1 VEIAGGKT
9 GSLEDGIR
17 EGKAMRI
24 GFFIAA
30 IVLNVF
36 VQLSPASVSPAHAA
50 DKLTIGMIGSPDS
63 GGWLYYIAIHEGYFA
78 KEGIEPDFIYV
89 PTAPGVMQQ
98 LVSGSLDVVG
108 VDGVVE
114 PIHARAKG
122 ADVAILRM
130 TSNTTPYE
138 MIAKPSINSIK
149 DLKGKTITIGGL
161 MDINRIYLE
170 RIMRANGIKW
180 GEYDVVV
187 IGNSAQRFAALQSG
201 SVDATM
207 LVPPTAFTAEKAGFK
222 NLAMI
227 KEYAGDLPMA
237 SADVMVPWAKTHED
251 VAKRLVAVL
260 DQAAAFFYDDS
271 KRDTSI
277 QILVDVSK
285 ADPAQVAQSYDL
297 ARQIDMYAKES
308 SISRADLQHLI
319 DAMKSVGDL
328 EGVTINADQLVIPG
342 LTKMVD

>member
-1 VEIAGGKT
+1 
-9 GSLEDGIR
+9 
-17 EGKAMRI
+17 MRI
-24 GFFIAA
+24 GFFTAA
-30 IVLNVF
+30 VVLNIIAVLP
-36 VQLSPASVSPAHAA
+36 VSVSPARAA
-50 DKLTIGMIGSPDS
+50 DKLTIGMIGSPDT

-98 LVSGSLDVVG
+98 LVSGTLDVVG

-138 MIAKPSINSIK
+138 MISKPSINSIK

-170 RIMRANGIKW
+170 RIMQANGIKW

-187 IGNSAQRFAALQSG
+187 IGNSAQRFAALKSG

-207 LVPPTAFTAEKAGFK
+207 LVPPTAFAAEKDGFK

-237 SADVMVPWAKTHED
+237 SADVMVPWAKAHRD
-251 VAKRLVAVL
+251 MAKRLVAAL
-260 DQAAAFFYDDS
+260 DQAAVYFYDDS
-271 KRDTSI
+271 KRDSSI

-285 ADPAQVAQSYDL
+285 ADAAQVAQSYDL
-297 ARQIDMYAKES
+297 ARKIDMYAKENS
-308 SISRADLQHLI
+308 VSRTDLQHLI

-328 EGVTINADQLVIPG
+328 EGVTMNADQLVIPG
-342 LTKMVD
+342 LTQMVK

>member
-1 VEIAGGKT
+1 
-9 GSLEDGIR
+9 
-17 EGKAMRI
+17 MRI
-24 GFFIAA
+24 GFFVTA
-30 IVLNVF
+30 IILNVLA
-36 VQLSPASVSPAHAA
+36 VLSPVSPAHAA
-50 DKLTIGMIGSPDS
+50 DKLTIGLIGSPDT

-78 KEGIEPDFIYV
+78 KQGIEPDFIYV

-170 RIMRANGIKW
+170 RIMQANGIKW

-187 IGNSAQRFAALQSG
+187 IGNSAQQSG

-237 SADVMVPWAKTHED
+237 SADVMVPWAKAHED
-251 VAKRLVAVL
+251 IAKRLVAGL
-260 DQAAAFFYDDS
+260 DLAAAFFYDDA
-271 KRDTSI
+271 KRATSI
-277 QILVDVSK
+277 QILVDMSK

-297 ARQIDMYAKES
+297 ARKIDMYARKS
-308 SISRADLQHLI
+308 SVSRTDLQ
-319 DAMKSVGDL
+319 
-328 EGVTINADQLVIPG
+328 
-342 LTKMVD
+342 

>member
-1 VEIAGGKT
+1 
-9 GSLEDGIR
+9 
-17 EGKAMRI
+17 MRI

-30 IVLNVF
+30 IVLNAAALF
-36 VQLSPASVSPAHAA
+36 SLSLSPAHAA
-50 DKLTIGMIGSPDS
+50 EKLTIGMIGSPDT

-138 MIAKPSINSIK
+138 MISKPSINSIK

-161 MDINRIYLE
+161 MDINRLYLE
-170 RIMRANGIKW
+170 RIMQANGIKW
-180 GEYDVVV
+180 GQYDVVV
-187 IGNSAQRFAALQSG
+187 IGNSAQRFAALKSG

-207 LVPPTAFTAEKAGFK
+207 LVPPTAFTAEKDGFK

-227 KEYAGDLPMA
+227 KDYAGDLPMA
-237 SADVMVPWAKTHED
+237 SADVMVPWAKAHED
-251 VAKRLVAVL
+251 VAKHLVAAL
-260 DQAAAFFYDDS
+260 DQAAAYFYDDS
-271 KRDTSI
+271 KRASTI

-297 ARQIDMYAKES
+297 ARKIDMYAKES
-308 SISRADLQHLI
+308 SVSRTDLQHLI
-319 DAMKSVGDL
+319 DGMKSVGDL
-328 EGVTINADQLVIPG
+328 EGVTIDADQLVIPG

>member
-1 VEIAGGKT
+1 MK
-9 GSLEDGIR
+9 IR
-17 EGKAMRI
+17 
-24 GFFIAA
+24 FFTPA
-30 IVLNVF
+30 IIINALTMLF
-36 VQLSPASVSPAHAA
+36 LSATLQPARAA
-50 DKLTIGMIGSPDS
+50 DKLTIGLIGSPDT
-63 GGWLYYIAIHEGYFA
+63 GGWLYYIAVHEGYFA
-78 KEGIEPDFIYV
+78 KKGIEPDFIYV

-98 LVSGSLDVVG
+98 LVSGSLDIVG

-138 MIAKPSINSIK
+138 MISKPEIKSIK
-149 DLKGKTITIGGL
+149 ELKGKTITIGGL

-170 RIMRANGIKW
+170 RIMQANGIKW

-187 IGNSAQRFAALQSG
+187 IGNSAQRFAALKSG

-207 LVPPTAFTAEKAGFK
+207 LVPPIAFAAEKAGFK

-237 SADVMVPWAKTHED
+237 SADVMVPWAKAHED
-251 VAKRLVAVL
+251 VAKRLVAAL

-271 KRDTSI
+271 KRDASI
-277 QILVDVSK
+277 QILVDASK
-285 ADPAQVAQSYDL
+285 HDKGQVEESYDL
-297 ARQIDMYAKES
+297 ARKIDMYAKES
-308 SISRADLQHLI
+308 SISRTDLQHLI
-319 DAMKSVGDL
+319 DAMRSIGDL
-328 EGVTINADQLVIPG
+328 EGVAITADQLVIPG
-342 LTKMVD
+342 LTKLTN

>member
-1 VEIAGGKT
+1 MK
-9 GSLEDGIR
+9 
-17 EGKAMRI
+17 I
-24 GFFIAA
+24 GFVTA
-30 IVLNVF
+30 IL
-36 VQLSPASVSPAHAA
+36 LSALALLLPASIAPARAA
-50 DKLTIGMIGSPDS
+50 EKLAIGMIGSPDT
-63 GGWLYYIAIHEGYFA
+63 GGWLYYIAVHEGYFA

-114 PIHARAKG
+114 PIHSRAKG

-130 TSNTTPYE
+130 TSNTAPYE
-138 MIAKPSINSIK
+138 MISKPSINSIK

-161 MDINRIYLE
+161 MDINRVYLE
-170 RIMRANGIKW
+170 RIMQANGIKW
-180 GEYDVVV
+180 GQYDVVV
-187 IGNSAQRFAALQSG
+187 IGNSAQRFAALKSG

-207 LVPPTAFTAEKAGFK
+207 LVPPIAFTAEKDGFK

-237 SADVMVPWAKTHED
+237 SADVMVPWAKAHED
-251 VAKRLVAVL
+251 IAKRLVAGL
-260 DQAAAFFYDDS
+260 DLAAAFFYDDA
-271 KRDTSI
+271 KRATSI
-277 QILVDVSK
+277 QILVDMSK

-297 ARQIDMYAKES
+297 ARKIDMYARKS
-308 SISRADLQHLI
+308 SVSRTDLQHLI

>member
-1 VEIAGGKT
+1 
-9 GSLEDGIR
+9 
-17 EGKAMRI
+17 MRI

-30 IVLNVF
+30 VVANALVW
-36 VQLSPASVSPAHAA
+36 LLPASIQPAHAA
-50 DKLTIGMIGSPDS
+50 DKLTIGMIGSPDT
-63 GGWLYYIAIHEGYFA
+63 GGWLYYIAVHEGYFA
-78 KEGIEPDFIYV
+78 KQGIEPDFIYV

-98 LVSGSLDVVG
+98 LVSGSLDIVG

-138 MIAKPSINSIK
+138 MIAKPEIASIK
-149 DLKGKTITIGGL
+149 DLKHKTITIGGL

-170 RIMRANGIKW
+170 RIMQANGIKW

-187 IGNSAQRFAALQSG
+187 IGNSAQRFAALKSG

-207 LVPPTAFTAEKAGFK
+207 LVPPTAFTAEKDGFR

-237 SADVMVPWAKTHED
+237 SADVMVPWAKAHED
-251 VAKRLVAVL
+251 VTKRLVATL
-260 DQAAAFFYDDS
+260 DQAAAYFYDDS
-271 KRDTSI
+271 KRDSSI
-277 QILVDVSK
+277 QILIDVSK

-297 ARQIDMYAKES
+297 ARKIDMYAKES
-308 SISRADLQHLI
+308 SVSRTDLQHLI
-319 DAMKSVGDL
+319 DAMKSIGDL
-328 EGVTINADQLVIPG
+328 EGVAITADQLVIPG
-342 LTKMVD
+342 LTKLTN

>member
-1 VEIAGGKT
+1 
-9 GSLEDGIR
+9 
-17 EGKAMRI
+17 MRI
-24 GFFIAA
+24 GVFIAA
-30 IVLNVF
+30 IAVNAWAL
-36 VQLSPASVSPAHAA
+36 LLPASIQPAHAA
-50 DKLTIGMIGSPDS
+50 DKLTIGMIGSPDT
-63 GGWLYYIAIHEGYFA
+63 GGWLYYIAVHEGYFA
-78 KEGIEPDFIYV
+78 KQGIEPDFIYV

-98 LVSGSLDVVG
+98 LVSGSLDIVG

-138 MIAKPSINSIK
+138 MIAKPEIASIK
-149 DLKGKTITIGGL
+149 DLKHKTITIGGL

-170 RIMRANGIKW
+170 RIMQANGIKW

-187 IGNSAQRFAALQSG
+187 IGNSAQRFAALKSG

-207 LVPPTAFTAEKAGFK
+207 LVPPTAFTAEKDGFR

-237 SADVMVPWAKTHED
+237 SADVMVPWAKAHED
-251 VAKRLVAVL
+251 VTKRLVATL
-260 DQAAAFFYDDS
+260 DQAAAYFYDDS
-271 KRDTSI
+271 KRDSSI
-277 QILVDVSK
+277 QILIDVSK

-297 ARQIDMYAKES
+297 ARKIDMYAKES
-308 SISRADLQHLI
+308 SVSRTDLQHLI
-319 DAMKSVGDL
+319 DAMKSIGDL
-328 EGVTINADQLVIPG
+328 EGVAITADQLVIPG
-342 LTKMVD
+342 LTKLTN

>member
-1 VEIAGGKT
+1 MRAKLISALIG
-9 GSLEDGIR
+9 
-17 EGKAMRI
+17 AMLALALPGRAAEKLAI
-24 GFFIAA
+24 G
-30 IVLNVF
+30 L
-36 VQLSPASVSPAHAA
+36 
-50 DKLTIGMIGSPDS
+50 IGSPDS
-63 GGWLYYIAIHEGYFA
+63 GGWLYYIAVHEGYFA
-78 KEGIEPDFIYV
+78 RAGIEPDFIYV

-122 ADVAILRM
+122 ADVVILRM

-138 MIAKPSINSIK
+138 MIAKPSIASIK

-170 RIMRANGIKW
+170 RIMQANGIKW
-180 GEYDVVV
+180 GQYDVVV

-207 LVPPTAFTAEKAGFK
+207 LVPPIAFAAEKAGFK

-237 SADVMVPWAKTHED
+237 SADVMVPWAKAHE
-251 VAKRLVAVL
+251 AEARKLVGVL
-260 DQAAAFFYDDS
+260 DQAAAFFYDD
-271 KRDTSI
+271 KNRDATI
-277 QILVDVSK
+277 QILVDASK
-285 ADPAQVAQSYDL
+285 ADPAQVAQTYALS
-297 ARQIDMYAKES
+297 RQIDMYARQS
-308 SISRADLQHLI
+308 SVSRTDLQHLI
-319 DAMKSVGDL
+319 DAMKSIGDL
-328 EGVTINADQLVIPG
+328 EGVNITADQLVMPQ
-342 LTKMVD
+342 LTKLAD

>member
-1 VEIAGGKT
+1 MKIGRLVIVMLSAALA
-9 GSLEDGIR
+9 SLAPAR
-17 EGKAMRI
+17 
-24 GFFIAA
+24 AA
-30 IVLNVF
+30 E
-36 VQLSPASVSPAHAA
+36 
-50 DKLTIGMIGSPDS
+50 KLTIGLIGSPDS
-63 GGWLYYIAIHEGYFA
+63 GGWLYFIGVKEGYFA
-78 KEGIEPDFIYV
+78 AHGIEPDFIYV

-130 TSNTTPYE
+130 TSNITPYE
-138 MIAKPSINSIK
+138 MIAKPSIASIK

-170 RIMRANGIKW
+170 RIMQANGVKW

-207 LVPPTAFTAEKAGFK
+207 LVPPTAFAAEKAGFK

-237 SADVMVPWAKTHED
+237 SADVMVAWAKAHQAT
-251 VAKRLVAVL
+251 AKALVAAL
-260 DQAAAFFYDDS
+260 DQAAAFFYDD
-271 KRDTSI
+271 KNRDASI
-277 QILVDVSK
+277 QILVDASH

-297 ARQIDMYAKES
+297 ARKIGMYARENS
-308 SISRADLQHLI
+308 VSRVDLQHLI
-319 DAMKSVGDL
+319 DAMKAIGDL
-328 EGVTINADQLVIPG
+328 EGVTVTPDQLVIAG
-342 LTKMVD
+342 LTPMVE

>member
-1 VEIAGGKT
+1 
-9 GSLEDGIR
+9 
-17 EGKAMRI
+17 MRI

-30 IVLNVF
+30 VVVSALVF
-36 VQLSPASVSPAHAA
+36 LLPASIQPAQATE
-50 DKLTIGMIGSPDS
+50 KLTIGMIGSPDT
-63 GGWLYYIAIHEGYFA
+63 GGWLYYIAVHEGYFA

-98 LVSGSLDVVG
+98 LVSGSLDIVG

-138 MIAKPSINSIK
+138 MIAKPEIASIK
-149 DLKGKTITIGGL
+149 DLKHKIITIGGL

-170 RIMRANGIKW
+170 RIMQANGIKW

-187 IGNSAQRFAALQSG
+187 IGNSAQRFAALKSG

-207 LVPPTAFTAEKAGFK
+207 LVPPTAFTAEKDGFK

-237 SADVMVPWAKTHED
+237 SADVMVPWAKAHED
-251 VAKRLVAVL
+251 VAKRLVASL
-260 DQAAAFFYDDS
+260 DKAAAYFYDDS
-271 KRDTSI
+271 KRDSSI
-277 QILVDVSK
+277 QILVDVSR

-297 ARQIDMYAKES
+297 ARKIDMYARES
-308 SISRADLQHLI
+308 SVSRTDLQHLI
-319 DAMKSVGDL
+319 DAMKSIGDL
-328 EGVTINADQLVIPG
+328 EGVSITADQLVIPG
-342 LTKMVD
+342 LTQLTK

>member
-1 VEIAGGKT
+1 MK
-9 GSLEDGIR
+9 
-17 EGKAMRI
+17 I

-30 IVLNVF
+30 F
-36 VQLSPASVSPAHAA
+36 VNALALLLPAASLQPARAA
-50 DKLTIGMIGSPDS
+50 DKLTIGMIGSPDT
-63 GGWLYYIAIHEGYFA
+63 GGWLYYIGVHEGYFA
-78 KEGIEPDFIYV
+78 KQGIEPDFIYV

-170 RIMRANGIKW
+170 RIMQANGIKW

-187 IGNSAQRFAALQSG
+187 IGNSAQRFAALKSG

-207 LVPPTAFTAEKAGFK
+207 LVPPTAFTAEKDGFK

-237 SADVMVPWAKTHED
+237 SADVMVPWAKAHED
-251 VAKRLVAVL
+251 VAKRLVGVL
-260 DQAAAFFYDDS
+260 NQAAAYFYDDS
-271 KRDTSI
+271 KRDSAI
-277 QILVDVSK
+277 QILFDASK
-285 ADPAQVAQSYDL
+285 ADRDQIAQSYDL
-297 ARQIDMYAKES
+297 ARKIDMYSKES
-308 SISRADLQHLI
+308 SVSRTDLQHLI
-319 DAMKSVGDL
+319 DAMKSIGDL
-328 EGVTINADQLVIPG
+328 EGVAISADQLVIPG
-342 LTKMVD
+342 LTQLTK

>member
-1 VEIAGGKT
+1 
-9 GSLEDGIR
+9 
-17 EGKAMRI
+17 MRI
-24 GFFIAA
+24 GFFTAA
-30 IVLNVF
+30 VVLNIIAVLP
-36 VQLSPASVSPAHAA
+36 VSVSPARAA
-50 DKLTIGMIGSPDS
+50 DKLTIGMIGSPDT

-138 MIAKPSINSIK
+138 MISKPSINSIK

-170 RIMRANGIKW
+170 RIMQANGIKW

-187 IGNSAQRFAALQSG
+187 IGNSAQRFAALKSG

-207 LVPPTAFTAEKAGFK
+207 LVPPTAFAAEKDGFK

-237 SADVMVPWAKTHED
+237 SADVMVPWAKAHRD
-251 VAKRLVAVL
+251 MAKRLVAAL
-260 DQAAAFFYDDS
+260 DQAAVYFYDDS
-271 KRDTSI
+271 KRDSSI

-285 ADPAQVAQSYDL
+285 ADAAQVAQSYDL
-297 ARQIDMYAKES
+297 ARKIDMYAKENS
-308 SISRADLQHLI
+308 VSRTDLQHLI

-328 EGVTINADQLVIPG
+328 EGVTMNADQLVIPG
-342 LTKMVD
+342 LTQMVK

>member
-1 VEIAGGKT
+1 
-9 GSLEDGIR
+9 
-17 EGKAMRI
+17 MRI
-24 GFFIAA
+24 GRFIATIGFGMLA
-30 IVLNVF
+30 T
-36 VQLSPASVSPAHAA
+36 LSPVSLNSVRAA
-50 DKLTIGMIGSPDS
+50 DKLTIGMIGSPDT
-63 GGWLYYIAIHEGYFA
+63 GGWLYYIAMHEGYFA
-78 KEGIEPDFIYV
+78 KQGIEPDFIYV

-138 MIAKPSINSIK
+138 MIAKPEIKSIK

-170 RIMRANGIKW
+170 RIMQANGIKW

-187 IGNSAQRFAALQSG
+187 IGNSAQRFAALKSG

-207 LVPPTAFTAEKAGFK
+207 LVPPTAFTAEKDGFR

-237 SADVMVPWAKTHED
+237 SADVMVPWAKEHEA
-251 VAKRLVAVL
+251 VAKRLVAAL
-260 DQAAAFFYDDS
+260 DQAAVYFYDDS
-271 KRDTSI
+271 KRDSSI
-277 QILVDVSK
+277 QILIDVSK

-297 ARQIDMYAKES
+297 ARKIDMYAKES
-308 SISRADLQHLI
+308 SVSRTDLQHLI
-319 DAMKSVGDL
+319 DAMKSIGDL
-328 EGVTINADQLVIPG
+328 EGVAIDAGQLVIPG
-342 LTKMVD
+342 LTQLTK

>member
-1 VEIAGGKT
+1 
-9 GSLEDGIR
+9 
-17 EGKAMRI
+17 MRT

-30 IVLNVF
+30 IVLNLF
-36 VQLSPASVSPAHAA
+36 AALSPVSIAPARAA
-50 DKLTIGMIGSPDS
+50 EKLTIGLIGSPDT

-130 TSNTTPYE
+130 TSTTTPYE
-138 MIAKPSINSIK
+138 MISKPSINSIK
-149 DLKGKTITIGGL
+149 ELKGKIITIGGL

-170 RIMRANGIKW
+170 RIMQANGIKW

-187 IGNSAQRFAALQSG
+187 IGNSAQRFAALKSG

-207 LVPPTAFTAEKAGFK
+207 LVPPTAFTAEKDGFR

-260 DQAAAFFYDDS
+260 DQAATYFYDDS
-271 KRDTSI
+271 KRATSI

-297 ARQIDMYAKES
+297 ARKIDMYARES
-308 SISRADLQHLI
+308 SVSRTDLQHLI
-319 DAMKSVGDL
+319 DGMKSVGDL
-328 EGVTINADQLVIPG
+328 EGVTIKADELVIPG
-342 LTKMVD
+342 LTKLVD

>member
-1 VEIAGGKT
+1 
-9 GSLEDGIR
+9 
-17 EGKAMRI
+17 M

-30 IVLNVF
+30 VAVNALVW
-36 VQLSPASVSPAHAA
+36 LLPASIQPARAA
-50 DKLTIGMIGSPDS
+50 EKLTIGMIGSPDT
-63 GGWLYYIAIHEGYFA
+63 GGWLYYIAVHEGYFA

-98 LVSGSLDVVG
+98 LVSGSLDIVG

-138 MIAKPSINSIK
+138 MIAKPEIASIK
-149 DLKGKTITIGGL
+149 DLRHKTITIGGL

-170 RIMRANGIKW
+170 RIMQANGIKW

-187 IGNSAQRFAALQSG
+187 IGNSAQRFAALKSG

-207 LVPPTAFTAEKAGFK
+207 LVPPTAFAAEKDGFK

-237 SADVMVPWAKTHED
+237 SADVMVPWAKAHED
-251 VAKRLVAVL
+251 VARRLVATL
-260 DQAAAFFYDDS
+260 DQAAAYFYDDS
-271 KRDTSI
+271 KRDSSI
-277 QILVDVSK
+277 QILVAASK

-297 ARQIDMYAKES
+297 ARKIDMYARES
-308 SISRADLQHLI
+308 SVSRTDLQHLI
-319 DAMKSVGDL
+319 DAMKSIGDL
-328 EGVTINADQLVIPG
+328 EGVAITADQLVIPG
-342 LTKMVD
+342 LTQLTK